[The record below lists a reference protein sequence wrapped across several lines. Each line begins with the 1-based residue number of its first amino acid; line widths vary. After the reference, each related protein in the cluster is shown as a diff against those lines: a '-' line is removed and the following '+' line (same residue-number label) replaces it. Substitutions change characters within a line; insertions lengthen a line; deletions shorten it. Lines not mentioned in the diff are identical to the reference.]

1 MTTAVNFAGPP
12 GPQVMP
18 VIRVLQASADNA
30 AARQALNACVLDD
43 EGHRLSR
50 QRHLSNSI

>member
-18 VIRVLQASADNA
+18 VIPVLRARADSA
-30 AARQALNACVLDD
+30 AARQALNACVLEDGRVTD
-43 EGHRLSR
+43 SPA
-50 QRHLSNSI
+50 STI

>member
-18 VIRVLQASADNA
+18 VIRVLQARTDNA
-30 AARQALNACVLDD
+30 AAKQALNAYVLED
-43 EGHRLSR
+43 EGHRLSH